1 MTTPPYIYQSTE
13 KQGFTKYDI
22 YYINQLD
29 PELYRKL
36 EKLQQLKH
44 KNLLVLDCF
53 FNSNSANKFTVSV
66 EKYKETLFE
75 YIDRLEGENKLQEK
89 NSDIIK

>member
-1 MTTPPYIYQSTE
+1 
-13 KQGFTKYDI
+13 
-22 YYINQLD
+22 
-29 PELYRKL
+29 
-36 EKLQQLKH
+36 
-44 KNLLVLDCF
+44 
-53 FNSNSANKFTVSV
+53 V